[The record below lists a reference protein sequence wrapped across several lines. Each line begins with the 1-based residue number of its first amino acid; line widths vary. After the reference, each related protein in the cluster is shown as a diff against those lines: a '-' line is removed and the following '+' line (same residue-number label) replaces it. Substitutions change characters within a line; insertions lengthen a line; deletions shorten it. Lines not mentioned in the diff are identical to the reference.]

1 LLRRT
6 TTLIGI
12 FVFALSLA
20 GCTPNVATTTTLSA
34 SAATISVGQSVTLTA
49 AATAPSLNQAM
60 SGTVVFSDGAT
71 ALGTVSLTGGRAVL
85 TTAALAPGSR
95 TITARFVPLAGSG
108 YAGSSATLV
117 ITVQR
122 FHLALGDS
130 LAAGVGAPAGQGY
143 VPVITAGQL
152 PRLPG
157 LTLRN
162 LSCGG
167 ATTASMLNGGGCSY
181 PQGNQLAAAEAFLA
195 SHPSAVSF
203 ITIDIGANDVS
214 GCVSAAGTDPAC
226 AAARLPV
233 VQTNLAQILGR
244 LHAAAPAV
252 PIIGMTYY
260 NPFLAFWVAG
270 NQAAAA
276 SSNAGAL
283 TFNDAL
289 ASTYTANSAL
299 VAPVEEAFGT
309 EDTALTGTYSGL
321 TVPQNVANICAWT
334 RMCTNSDIHAN
345 ATGHALIATTF
356 RAVINGAVPSG

>member
-12 FVFALSLA
+12 LVFALSLA
-20 GCTPNVATTTTLSA
+20 GCTPNVATTTTLSG
-34 SAATISVGQSVTLTA
+34 SAATISVGQSITLTA
-49 AATAPSLNQAM
+49 TAAAPSLNQAM
-60 SGTVVFSDGAT
+60 SGTIVFSDGAT
-71 ALGTVSLTGGRAVL
+71 SLGAVPLSGGVATL

-95 TITARFVPLAGSG
+95 TITARFVPSGTG
-108 YAGSSATLV
+108 YAGSSATLSV
-117 ITVQR
+117 NVQR

-130 LAAGVGAPAGQGY
+130 LAAGTGAPAGQGY
-143 VPVITAGQL
+143 VPLVTAGQL

-167 ATTASMLNGGGCSY
+167 ATTTSMLAGGGCSY
-181 PQGNQLAAAEAFLA
+181 PQGNQVAAAEAFLA
-195 SHPSAVSF
+195 AHPGSVSF

-233 VQTNLAQILGR
+233 VQTNLAQILAR
-244 LHAAAPAV
+244 LHAAAPGV

-289 ASTYTANSAL
+289 SST
-299 VAPVEEAFGT
+299 
-309 EDTALTGTYSGL
+309 
-321 TVPQNVANICAWT
+321 
-334 RMCTNSDIHAN
+334 
-345 ATGHALIATTF
+345 
-356 RAVINGAVPSG
+356 